1 MIRATIA
8 TALGLTAMSVFAAE
22 KFPAHPLSGSFA
34 LASSTP
40 AIDTIDAR
48 QLQAEIFQPGQR
60 VQFEFKGET
69 GADRPGR
76 EDYKVTL
83 LPPFDRSFCLR
94 PQWSLSCPGIDGTRP
109 PDASDRPPA
118 APLVYEANLDAQRL
132 KTQADVDLYKHFVP
146 YGLKPGGFVYVLT
159 YTDSRASYVLYL
171 KDADTLISRAAYN
184 TSADDV
190 VAVDQVLKRVK

>member
-40 AIDTIDAR
+40 AIDGIDAR
-48 QLQAEIFQPGQR
+48 QLQPEIFQPGQR
-60 VQFEFKGET
+60 VQFEFHGET

-83 LPPFDRSFCLR
+83 FAPFPRSFCLR
-94 PQWSLSCPGIDGTRP
+94 PQWSLSCPSIDGTRP
-109 PDASDRPPA
+109 PDDNDRPPGT
-118 APLVYEANLDAQRL
+118 PLVYEANLDAQRL

-184 TSADDV
+184 KSDDEV
-190 VAVDQVLKRVK
+190 IAVDQLLKRVK